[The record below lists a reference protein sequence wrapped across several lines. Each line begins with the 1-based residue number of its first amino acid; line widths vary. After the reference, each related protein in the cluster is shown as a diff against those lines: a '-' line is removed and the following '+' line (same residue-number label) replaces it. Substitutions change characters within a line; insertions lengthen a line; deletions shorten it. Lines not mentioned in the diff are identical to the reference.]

1 MKLSWF
7 FVILLL
13 LLVSLFSV
21 QNAELITVRFI
32 VWQFEM
38 SAALVIQIAAVF
50 GAVVGLLVG
59 AYSGRKARQ
68 ADRPAPFSVPPDG
81 NLPSAPTLMSS
92 RKPLAKPTG
101 DVRD

>member
-68 ADRPAPFSVPPDG
+68 AERSAPFNVPPDG
-81 NLPSAPTLMSS
+81 DLPSAPTLMSS
-92 RKPLAKPTG
+92 RKPLAKPAG
-101 DVRD
+101 GRPG